1 MPQCA
6 SPCLGA
12 VEQSGAVS
20 PVSVTARC
28 CVEEVWC
35 DVWLGKSK
43 CCKQLKWFFAVM
55 IWMSEYVRF
64 QLFILYNFFFF
75 KIVASK
81 QEVFSPHPLLF
92 FSAIFLSFLSFHFL
106 VGRWWVL
113 WQIYVLKCWC
123 IFSWESKC
131 CGFYSWQVYLLLLI
145 LISSIFSVSFSVF
158 MNAVLTLSAG
168 YVALTDFC
176 FFFSPGVLKSR
187 CSKADWL
194 GTNTSGEIKQLLV
207 RASA

>member
-1 MPQCA
+1 MCDLVKA
-6 SPCLGA
+6 S
-12 VEQSGAVS
+12 AVS
-20 PVSVTARC
+20 SSSDFLLWWSGWVN
-28 CVEEVWC
+28 
-35 DVWLGKSK
+35 
-43 CCKQLKWFFAVM
+43 
-55 IWMSEYVRF
+55 MSDF
-64 QLFILYNFFFF
+64 SCLFSIIFFFF

-176 FFFSPGVLKSR
+176 FFSPGVLKSR